1 MASLNLLPDE
11 VKVLESIRQR
21 LTQVVNSL
29 QKFKDDVAL
38 GQPLP
43 PAYVNIP
50 PLPLTTTTA
59 NTNCLPIE
67 PPSKPP
73 RPSFS
78 RTSAP

>member
-21 LTQVVNSL
+21 LTQVVSSL

-43 PAYVNIP
+43 PAYANP
-50 PLPLTTTTA
+50 FLAPLDHNPRHIH
-59 NTNCLPIE
+59 TNCLPIE
-67 PPSKPP
+67 PP
-73 RPSFS
+73 
-78 RTSAP
+78 

>member
-43 PAYVNIP
+43 PAYANPV
-50 PLPLTTTTA
+50 LPSSRHLTTTHG
-59 NTNCLPIE
+59 
-67 PPSKPP
+67 
-73 RPSFS
+73 
-78 RTSAP
+78 